1 MPPGSALITSTGNAR
16 VKLVRALRARRDRDR
31 TGLAWVEGIRPTVEA
46 LQLNAPVD
54 TLVVAPDLLSSDF
67 ARDAVEGARLD
78 GVEIMEVTSAVFRSL
93 SDRDGPQG
101 LGAIVRQQW
110 LALPDVRL
118 AEGDRW
124 VALASV
130 ADPGN
135 LGTILRTCD
144 GADAEGVILL
154 DASTDPYD
162 PAAMRASMGAV
173 FSRRLVRAT
182 FEAFAAWAR
191 EEGATVVGASD
202 RAPSTYREAG
212 YGDRTVLLMGSER
225 EGLTTEQQTLC
236 DQMVSIPMR
245 GRADSLN
252 LAVATAILLYEVLD
266 RRDTA
271 TDAPTGGARA

>member
-1 MPPGSALITSTGNAR
+1 VITSTTNGR
-16 VKLVRALRARRDRDR
+16 VKLIRGLRSRRDRER
-31 TGLAWVEGIRPTVEA
+31 TGLAWVEGIRPTIEA
-46 LQLNAPVD
+46 IQLNAVID
-54 TLVVAPDLLSSDF
+54 TLVVAPDLLTSDF
-67 ARDAVEGARLD
+67 ARDAVDVARVEGI
-78 GVEIMEVTSAVFRSL
+78 EIMEVTSAVFRSL

-101 LGAIVRQQW
+101 LGAIIKQQW
-110 LALPDVRL
+110 LSLPDIRL
-118 AEGDRW
+118 ADGDVW

-162 PAAMRASMGAV
+162 PAAMRASVGAV
-173 FSRRLVRAT
+173 FSRRLVRSS
-182 FEAFAAWAR
+182 FGAFAEWAR
-191 EEGATVVGASD
+191 SEGATIVGASD
-202 RAPSTYREAG
+202 RAPETYREAA
-212 YGDRTVLLMGSER
+212 YGTRTVLFMGSER

-236 DQMVSIPMR
+236 DRMVSIPMR

-266 RRDTA
+266 RRDT
-271 TDAPTGGARA
+271 TGDDA

>member
-1 MPPGSALITSTGNAR
+1 MALITSTANAR
-16 VKLVRALRARRDRDR
+16 VKLIRALRTRREREHS
-31 TGLAWVEGIRPTVEA
+31 GLAYVEGIRPTIEA
-46 LQLNAPVD
+46 LQLHAPID
-54 TLVVAPDLLSSDF
+54 LLVVAPDLLTSDF
-67 ARDAVEGARLD
+67 ARDALDAALAD
-78 GVEIMEVTSAVFRSL
+78 GVEVMKVSSAVFRSI

-110 LALPDVRL
+110 LSLPDVRL

-144 GADAEGVILL
+144 GSDAEGVILL
-154 DASTDPYD
+154 DTSTDPYD

-173 FSRRLVRAT
+173 FSRRLVRT
-182 FEAFAAWAR
+182 SFEAFAEWAR
-191 EEGATVVGASD
+191 GERATVMGASD
-202 RAPSTYREAG
+202 RAPETYREAD
-212 YGDRTVLLMGSER
+212 YGARTVLLMGSER

-236 DQMVSIPMR
+236 DRMVSIPML

-252 LAVATAILLYEVLD
+252 LGVATAILLYEVLD
-266 RRDTA
+266 RRETVQ
-271 TDAPTGGARA
+271 

>member
-1 MPPGSALITSTGNAR
+1 MTTGGAPFRNNEIITSTANAR
-16 VKLVRALRARRDRDR
+16 VKLIRGLRARREREH

-46 LQLNAPVD
+46 LQLNATID
-54 TLVVAPDLLSSDF
+54 TLVVAPDLLTSDF
-67 ARDAVEGARLD
+67 ARDAVDVARVEGID
-78 GVEIMEVTSAVFRSL
+78 IMEVTNAVFRSL

-101 LGAIVRQQW
+101 LGAIIRQQW
-110 LALPDVRL
+110 LSLPDIRL

-144 GADAEGVILL
+144 GSDAEGVILL
-154 DASTDPYD
+154 DTSTDPYD

-173 FSRRLVRAT
+173 FSRRLVRAS
-182 FEAFAAWAR
+182 FEAFAQWTHP
-191 EEGATVVGASD
+191 EGATVVGASD
-202 RAPSTYREAG
+202 RAPETYREAD
-212 YGDRTVLLMGSER
+212 YGARTVLLMGSER

-236 DQMVSIPMR
+236 DRMVSIPMR

-252 LAVATAILLYEVLD
+252 LGIATAILLYEVLD
-266 RRDTA
+266 RREHEA
-271 TDAPTGGARA
+271 

>member
-1 MPPGSALITSTGNAR
+1 MPPGSVLITSTANAR
-16 VKLVRALRARRDRDR
+16 VKLIRALRARRERDR
-31 TGLAWVEGIRPTVEA
+31 SGLAWVEGIRPTVEA

-54 TLVVAPDLLSSDF
+54 TLVVAPDLLNSDF
-67 ARDAVEGARLD
+67 ARDAVDAARANGLD
-78 GVEIMEVTSAVFRSL
+78 IMEVTSAVFRSL

-101 LGAIVRQQW
+101 LGAIIRQQW
-110 LALPDVRL
+110 LSLPDVRM

-144 GADAEGVILL
+144 GAGADGVILL

-173 FSRRLVRAT
+173 FSRRLVRAS
-182 FEAFAAWAR
+182 FEAFAEWAR
-191 EEGATVVGASD
+191 TQHAIVVGASD
-202 RAPSTYREAG
+202 RAPETYREAD
-212 YGDRTVLLMGSER
+212 YGARTVLLMGSER

-236 DQMVSIPMR
+236 DRMVSIPMR

-266 RRDTA
+266 RRESGT
-271 TDAPTGGARA
+271 PGGGA

>member
-1 MPPGSALITSTGNAR
+1 MTTGGAPFRNNEIITSTANAR
-16 VKLVRALRARRDRDR
+16 VKLIRGLRARREREH

-46 LQLNAPVD
+46 LQLNATID
-54 TLVVAPDLLSSDF
+54 TLVVAPDLLTSDF
-67 ARDAVEGARLD
+67 ARDAVDVARVEGID
-78 GVEIMEVTSAVFRSL
+78 IMEVTNAVFRSL

-101 LGAIVRQQW
+101 LGAIIRQQW
-110 LALPDVRL
+110 LSLPDIRL

-144 GADAEGVILL
+144 GSDAEGVILL
-154 DASTDPYD
+154 DTSTDPYD

-173 FSRRLVRAT
+173 FSRRLVRAS
-182 FEAFAAWAR
+182 FEAFAQWTHT
-191 EEGATVVGASD
+191 EGATVVGASD
-202 RAPSTYREAG
+202 RAPETYREAD
-212 YGDRTVLLMGSER
+212 YGARTVLLMGSER

-236 DQMVSIPMR
+236 DRMVSIPMR

-252 LAVATAILLYEVLD
+252 LGIATAILLYEVLD
-266 RRDTA
+266 RREHEA
-271 TDAPTGGARA
+271 

>member
-1 MPPGSALITSTGNAR
+1 MPSRGAAAITSTANAR
-16 VKLVRALRARRDRDR
+16 VKLISALRQRRERER
-31 TGLAWVEGIRPTVEA
+31 TGLAWVEGIRPTIEA
-46 LQLNAPVD
+46 LQLHAPID

-67 ARDAVEGARLD
+67 ARDAVEAARID
-78 GVEIMEVTSAVFRSL
+78 GVEIMEVSSAVFRSL

-110 LALPDVRL
+110 IALPDVRL
-118 AEGDRW
+118 ADGDRW

-144 GADAEGVILL
+144 GADAEGVVLL

-173 FSRRLVRAT
+173 FSRRLVRAS
-182 FEAFAAWAR
+182 FEAFAEWVR
-191 EEGATVVGASD
+191 GEQATVVGASD
-202 RAPSTYREAG
+202 RAPETYREAD
-212 YGDRTVLLMGSER
+212 YGPRTVLLMGSER

-236 DQMVSIPMR
+236 GRMVSIPMH

-252 LAVATAILLYEVLD
+252 LAVATAILLYEVLE
-266 RRDTA
+266 RREA
-271 TDAPTGGARA
+271 GEAGS

>member
-1 MPPGSALITSTGNAR
+1 MPLITSTANAR
-16 VKLVRALRARRDRDR
+16 VKLIRALRTLREREHS
-31 TGLAWVEGIRPTVEA
+31 GLAYVEGIRPTIEA
-46 LQLNAPVD
+46 LQLHAPID
-54 TLVVAPDLLSSDF
+54 LLVVAPDLLTSDF
-67 ARDAVEGARLD
+67 ARDALDAALAD
-78 GVEIMEVTSAVFRSL
+78 GVEVMEVSSAVFRSI

-110 LALPDVRL
+110 LSLPDVRL

-144 GADAEGVILL
+144 GSDAEGVILL
-154 DASTDPYD
+154 DTSTDPYD

-173 FSRRLVRAT
+173 FSRRLVRT
-182 FEAFAAWAR
+182 SFEAFAEWAR
-191 EEGATVVGASD
+191 GERATVVGASD
-202 RAPSTYREAG
+202 RAPETYREAD
-212 YGDRTVLLMGSER
+212 YGARTVLLMGSER

-236 DQMVSIPMR
+236 DRMVSIPML

-266 RRDTA
+266 RRDTSDEA
-271 TDAPTGGARA
+271 

>member
-1 MPPGSALITSTGNAR
+1 MEVITSTANSR
-16 VKLVRALRARRDRDR
+16 VKLIRGLRSRRDRER
-31 TGLAWVEGIRPTVEA
+31 TGLAWVEGIRPTIEA
-46 LQLNAPVD
+46 IQLHAVID
-54 TLVVAPDLLSSDF
+54 TLVVAPDLLTSDF
-67 ARDAVEGARLD
+67 ARDAVDVARVEGI
-78 GVEIMEVTSAVFRSL
+78 EIMEVTSAVFRSL

-101 LGAIVRQQW
+101 LGAIIKQQW
-110 LALPDVRL
+110 LALPDVRI
-118 AEGDRW
+118 ADGDVW
-124 VALASV
+124 VAIASV

-173 FSRRLVRAT
+173 FSRRLVRSS
-182 FEAFAAWAR
+182 FEAFAEWTR
-191 EEGATVVGASD
+191 SE
-202 RAPSTYREAG
+202 TYREAD
-212 YGDRTVLLMGSER
+212 YGGRTVLFMGSER

-236 DQMVSIPMR
+236 DRMVSIPMR

-266 RRDTA
+266 RRNTTGD
-271 TDAPTGGARA
+271 DA

>member
-1 MPPGSALITSTGNAR
+1 MAVITSTANAR
-16 VKLVRALRARRDRDR
+16 VKLIRSLRARRERER
-31 TGLAWVEGIRPTVEA
+31 TGLAWVEGIRATIEA
-46 LQLNAPVD
+46 LQLHAPID
-54 TLVVAPDLLSSDF
+54 LLVVAPDLLTSDF
-67 ARDAVEGARLD
+67 ARDALDAAIAD
-78 GVEIMEVTSAVFRSL
+78 GVEVLEVTGAVFRSI

-110 LALPDVRL
+110 LSLPDVRV
-118 AEGDRW
+118 ADGACW

-144 GADAEGVILL
+144 GADAEGAILL

-162 PAAMRASMGAV
+162 PAAMRAGMGAV
-173 FSRRLVRAT
+173 FSRRLVRAS
-182 FEAFAAWAR
+182 FEAFAEWAR
-191 EEGATVVGASD
+191 REAVTVVGASD
-202 RAPSTYREAG
+202 RAPESYREAD
-212 YGDRTVLLMGSER
+212 YGARSVLLMGSER

-236 DQMVSIPMR
+236 DRMVSIPML

-266 RRDTA
+266 RRDTGEPA
-271 TDAPTGGARA
+271 GAGS

>member
-1 MPPGSALITSTGNAR
+1 MAVITSTANAR
-16 VKLVRALRARRDRDR
+16 VKLIRSLRTRRERER

-46 LQLNAPVD
+46 IQLNALID
-54 TLVVAPDLLSSDF
+54 TLVVAPDLLTSDF
-67 ARDAVEGARLD
+67 ARDAVEAARMN
-78 GVEIMEVTSAVFRSL
+78 GVEILELSNAVFRSL
-93 SDRDGPQG
+93 SERDGPQG
-101 LGAIVRQQW
+101 LGAIIRQQW

-118 AEGDRW
+118 ADGDCW

-173 FSRRLVRAT
+173 FSRRLVRT
-182 FEAFAAWAR
+182 SFEAFAEWAR
-191 EEGATVVGASD
+191 AEQATIVGASD
-202 RAPSTYREAG
+202 RAPETYREAD
-212 YGDRTVLLMGSER
+212 YGARTVLFMGSER

-236 DQMVSIPMR
+236 DRMVSIPMH

-252 LAVATAILLYEVLD
+252 LAIATSILLYEVLEH
-266 RRDTA
+266 RDA
-271 TDAPTGGARA
+271 AEDGS

>member
-1 MPPGSALITSTGNAR
+1 MPPGSALITSTANAR
-16 VKLVRALRARRDRDR
+16 VKLVRALRARRERDR

-54 TLVVAPDLLSSDF
+54 TLVVASDLLSSDF
-67 ARDAVEGARLD
+67 ARDAVEAARVD
-78 GVEIMEVTSAVFRSL
+78 GMDIMEVTSAVFRSL

-110 LALPDVRL
+110 LSLPDVRL

-144 GADAEGVILL
+144 GSDAEGVILL

-162 PAAMRASMGAV
+162 PAAMRSSMGAV
-173 FSRRLVRAT
+173 FSRRLVRAS
-182 FEAFAAWAR
+182 FAAFAEWTR
-191 EEGATVVGASD
+191 TERATVVGASD
-202 RAPSTYREAG
+202 RAPETYREAD

-236 DQMVSIPMR
+236 DRMVSIPMR

-266 RRDTA
+266 RRE
-271 TDAPTGGARA
+271 TDSPGGGG

>member
-1 MPPGSALITSTGNAR
+1 MITSTGNAR
-16 VKLVRALRARRDRDR
+16 VKLVRALRTRRERDH

-46 LQLNAPVD
+46 LQLSAPVD

-78 GVEIMEVTSAVFRSL
+78 GMEIMEVSGAVFRSL

-110 LALPDVRL
+110 LSLPDVRL
-118 AEGDRW
+118 AEGNRW

-144 GADAEGVILL
+144 GSDAEGVILL

-182 FEAFAAWAR
+182 FEAFATWAR
-191 EEGATVVGASD
+191 AEGATVVGASD
-202 RAPSTYREAG
+202 RAPSTYREAS

-271 TDAPTGGARA
+271 TDGESRA